1 MNRLSAR
8 GAILLSGALM
18 AGTIVATVRA
28 PGDARAQ
35 GQTGARTQGQGQ
47 QLRLVDHC
55 CYDLDGEGPAD
66 DGIMIV
72 ARLGK
77 PEAKEVVTAILYEDP
92 DKNKRF
98 DTADKILA
106 VLAPR

>member
-1 MNRLSAR
+1 
-8 GAILLSGALM
+8 
-18 AGTIVATVRA
+18 
-28 PGDARAQ
+28 
-35 GQTGARTQGQGQ
+35 
-47 QLRLVDHC
+47 
-55 CYDLDGEGPAD
+55 
-66 DGIMIV
+66 MIV